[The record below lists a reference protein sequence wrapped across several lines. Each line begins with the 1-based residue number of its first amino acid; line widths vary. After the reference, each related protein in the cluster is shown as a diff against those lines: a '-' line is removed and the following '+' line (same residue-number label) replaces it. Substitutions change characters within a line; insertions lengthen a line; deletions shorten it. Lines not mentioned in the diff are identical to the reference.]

1 MKGVEI
7 MPSFNKKLIEEMRR
21 DTEEKA
27 RRVLSD
33 DERVQDLY
41 QGKRTEEIIN
51 KFLDGKSIV
60 ENINPDLLDDNPNN
74 HFHRIEGDKWD
85 EFVGSIKEFGVITP
99 LIVRKAP
106 SGRYEILAGHN
117 RKYGAIESGLKEVPC
132 IVTDVDDVDASVI
145 VGVTNNQREETTDL
159 EWGWSYRTTYEA
171 LKNDHG
177 GDRKS
182 SSHDGNLKK
191 NEEEGSSSHDG
202 NLKEEGIKTLD
213 IVAQKYGVGKNT
225 VHRKIRLTYLTEQL
239 YGALVKAKA
248 PQGVMVDL
256 SYLRPVD
263 QANMASEIAWEGLI
277 VTEELAKSL
286 KAMAQEKNGED
297 IGIDAL
303 YAFVRSAGTNKEKAP
318 KRPKKYMVDES
329 LFPKEVKKGE
339 RENYIVKALSYILD
353 NNISVMGGE

>member
-7 MPSFNKKLIEEMRR
+7 MPSFNKNLLEEMKR

-27 RRVLSD
+27 KIALSD

-51 KFLDGKSIV
+51 KFLDGKSVV
-60 ENINPDLLDDNPNN
+60 ENISPDLLDDNPNN

-117 RKYGAIESGLKEVPC
+117 RKYGAIEAGLKEVPC

-145 VGVTNNQREETTDL
+145 VGITNNQREETTDL

-171 LKNDHG
+171 LKKAVGRPKEKDENNVPSVG
-177 GDRKS
+177 TLS
-182 SSHDGNLKK
+182 SEDNVPSVG
-191 NEEEGSSSHDG
+191 
-202 NLKEEGIKTLD
+202 TLNQKGRTVD
-213 IVAQKYGVGKNT
+213 IVAQKYGVGKGTIQN
-225 VHRKIRLTYLTEQL
+225 KIRLTYLTEQL

-256 SYLRPVD
+256 SYLTPVD
-263 QANMASEIAWEGLI
+263 QANLAAEIAWEGLI

-286 KAMAQEKNGED
+286 KAMASEKNGEN
-297 IGIDAL
+297 IGIDNL
-303 YAFVRSAGTNKEKAP
+303 CAFVSANGENKEKAP
-318 KRPKKYMVDES
+318 SRPKKYLVDES
-329 LFPKEVKKGE
+329 LFPKSIKKQD
-339 RENYIVKALSYILD
+339 RESYITKALLYIL
-353 NNISVMGGE
+353 NNEISLEE